1 MLYKTM
7 NPDAFSTLKKY
18 GMEISSL
25 ESTFRNMPNGLKMG
39 AFNLISVLFGLFSV
53 KLVNIPL

>member
-1 MLYKTM
+1 M
-7 NPDAFSTLKKY
+7 NPSAFATLKKY

-25 ESTFRNMPNGLKMG
+25 DSTIKNAPNGFKMG
-39 AFNLISVLFGLFSV
+39 AFNLITVLFGLFSV